1 MELNTPLTALPGV
14 GPARA
19 RSLEKLG
26 LRTVG
31 DLLGYY
37 PRDYEDRTKR
47 YAIAQAPADT
57 PVCVSAM
64 VAETPRLSRIRKGL
78 VLTRVK
84 VVDGSAAMTLT
95 FFNQSYVRDAL
106 VPGQEYIFYG
116 RVEGDRGGRQM
127 TNPVFEREDRARFT
141 GRILPV
147 YPLTAGVSNNLLAGL
162 AQRAVEECACQVA
175 ETLPADLLEAHDLAP
190 AEFSCRSIHFPQDFD
205 ALARAKR
212 RLVFEELFT
221 LSAGLA
227 LLRQRRSGGEGP
239 AFPACDPADFYALL
253 PFAPTEAQR
262 RTISECAADLTSGR
276 PMNRLVQGDVGS
288 GKTAVAA
295 ACAWMAFRSGWQ
307 AAMMAPTEILAEQHC
322 RALSALLAPAGMRVG
337 LLTGSMRAGEK
348 KRVYA
353 ALEAGE
359 IDFVVGTH
367 ALLSGPV
374 AFRRLGLVVADEQH
388 RFGVEQ
394 RAALAAKANTPDC
407 PPEAGR
413 RLCGEGRGDS
423 VPPAANGMDGVPAA
437 GCRCGEVEQR
447 AALAA
452 KANTPDCQP
461 EAGRRLCGEGRGDS
475 VPPAANGMDGVPAA
489 ACRCGE
495 VEQRAALAAK
505 GEKKIRP
512 HVLVMSATPIPRTL
526 ALIIYGD
533 LDVSVIDQLPPGRLP
548 VKTVLVGE
556 SKRQRMYG
564 FVREQIRQGRQ
575 AYIVCPAI
583 ETDPESAAADLKR
596 VVEYAEG
603 LQKQVFPDLRVG
615 LVHGR
620 MKAKD
625 KEAAMAAFARGETH
639 ILVSTTVVEVGVDVA
654 NATLMIVENADRY
667 GLSQLHQLRG
677 RVGRGEHQSWCV
689 LVSDNRSPETRARL
703 KVLVDTADGFRI
715 AEEDLK
721 LRGPGDFFGRRQ
733 HGLPALRMA
742 DLNTD
747 TRVLKEARDAAV
759 ALLSADPDLSRP
771 EHRPLQEKVRRLF
784 EENPDMFN

>member
-78 VLTRVK
+78 ELTRVK

-141 GRILPV
+141 GHILPV

-322 RALSALLAPAGMRVG
+322 RSLSALLAPAGMRVG

-413 RLCGEGRGDS
+413 RLCGEGRENS
-423 VPPAANGMDGVPAA
+423 VSPAVNGMDGVP
-437 GCRCGEVEQR
+437 
-447 AALAA
+447 
-452 KANTPDCQP
+452 T
-461 EAGRRLCGEGRGDS
+461 
-475 VPPAANGMDGVPAA
+475 A
-489 ACRCGE
+489 ACRCRE
-495 VEQRAALAAK
+495 AEQRAALAAK

-625 KEAAMAAFARGETH
+625 KDAAMAAFARGETH

-747 TRVLKEARDAAV
+747 TRVLKEARDAAA

-771 EHRPLQEKVRRLF
+771 EYRPLLEKVRRLF
-784 EENPDMFN
+784 QENPDMFN

>member
-31 DLLGYY
+31 DLLCYY

-78 VLTRVK
+78 ELTRVK

-322 RALSALLAPAGMRVG
+322 RSLSALLAPAGMRVG

-437 GCRCGEVEQR
+437 
-447 AALAA
+447 
-452 KANTPDCQP
+452 
-461 EAGRRLCGEGRGDS
+461 
-475 VPPAANGMDGVPAA
+475 

-505 GEKKIRP
+505 GEKKTRP

-625 KEAAMAAFARGETH
+625 KDAAMAAFARGETH

-771 EHRPLQEKVRRLF
+771 EHRPLLEKVRRLF
-784 EENPDMFN
+784 QENPDMFN

>member
-31 DLLGYY
+31 DLLCYY

-78 VLTRVK
+78 ELTRVK

-322 RALSALLAPAGMRVG
+322 RSLSALLAPAGMRVG

-423 VPPAANGMDGVPAA
+423 VPPAANGMDGVP
-437 GCRCGEVEQR
+437 
-447 AALAA
+447 
-452 KANTPDCQP
+452 T
-461 EAGRRLCGEGRGDS
+461 
-475 VPPAANGMDGVPAA
+475 A

-625 KEAAMAAFARGETH
+625 KDAAMAAFARGETH

-747 TRVLKEARDAAV
+747 TRVLKEARDAAA

-771 EHRPLQEKVRRLF
+771 EYRPLLEKVRRLF
-784 EENPDMFN
+784 QENPDMFN

>member
-31 DLLGYY
+31 DLLCYY

-78 VLTRVK
+78 ELTRVK

-322 RALSALLAPAGMRVG
+322 RSLSALLAPAGMRVG

-413 RLCGEGRGDS
+413 RLCGEGRGNS
-423 VPPAANGMDGVPAA
+423 VSPGANGMDGVP
-437 GCRCGEVEQR
+437 
-447 AALAA
+447 
-452 KANTPDCQP
+452 T
-461 EAGRRLCGEGRGDS
+461 
-475 VPPAANGMDGVPAA
+475 A

-625 KEAAMAAFARGETH
+625 KDAAMAAFARGETH

-654 NATLMIVENADRY
+654 NATLMIVENADHY

-747 TRVLKEARDAAV
+747 TRVLKEARDAAA

-771 EHRPLQEKVRRLF
+771 EHRPLLEKVRRLF
-784 EENPDMFN
+784 QENTDMFN

>member
-31 DLLGYY
+31 DLLCYY

-78 VLTRVK
+78 ELTRVK

-322 RALSALLAPAGMRVG
+322 RSLSALLAPAGMRVG

-407 PPEAGR
+407 P
-413 RLCGEGRGDS
+413 
-423 VPPAANGMDGVPAA
+423 
-437 GCRCGEVEQR
+437 
-447 AALAA
+447 
-452 KANTPDCQP
+452 P

-625 KEAAMAAFARGETH
+625 KEAAMATFARGETH

-654 NATLMIVENADRY
+654 NATLMIVENADHY

-759 ALLSADPDLSRP
+759 ALLSADPDLARP
-771 EHRPLQEKVRRLF
+771 EHRPLLEKVRRLF

>member
-31 DLLGYY
+31 DLLCYY

-78 VLTRVK
+78 ELTRVK

-322 RALSALLAPAGMRVG
+322 RSLSALLAPAGMRVG

-413 RLCGEGRGDS
+413 RLCGEGRENS
-423 VPPAANGMDGVPAA
+423 VSPAVNGMDGVP
-437 GCRCGEVEQR
+437 
-447 AALAA
+447 
-452 KANTPDCQP
+452 T
-461 EAGRRLCGEGRGDS
+461 
-475 VPPAANGMDGVPAA
+475 A

-759 ALLSADPDLSRP
+759 ALLSADPDLARP
-771 EHRPLQEKVRRLF
+771 EHRPLLEKVRRLF

>member
-78 VLTRVK
+78 ELTRVK

-262 RTISECAADLTSGR
+262 RTISECAADLASGR

-322 RALSALLAPAGMRVG
+322 RSLSALLAPAGMRVG

-413 RLCGEGRGDS
+413 RLCGEGRGNS
-423 VPPAANGMDGVPAA
+423 V
-437 GCRCGEVEQR
+437 
-447 AALAA
+447 
-452 KANTPDCQP
+452 
-461 EAGRRLCGEGRGDS
+461 S
-475 VPPAANGMDGVPAA
+475 PAANGMDGVPAA

-747 TRVLKEARDAAV
+747 TRVLKEARDAA
-759 ALLSADPDLSRP
+759 ASLLSADPDLSRP
-771 EHRPLQEKVRRLF
+771 EHRPLLEKVRRLF

>member
-78 VLTRVK
+78 ELTRVK

-295 ACAWMAFRSGWQ
+295 ACAWIAFRSGWQ

-322 RALSALLAPAGMRVG
+322 RSLSALLAPAGMRVG

-423 VPPAANGMDGVPAA
+423 VPPTANGMDGVPAA
-437 GCRCGEVEQR
+437 TCRCGE
-447 AALAA
+447 A
-452 KANTPDCQP
+452 
-461 EAGRRLCGEGRGDS
+461 
-475 VPPAANGMDGVPAA
+475 
-489 ACRCGE
+489 
-495 VEQRAALAAK
+495 EQRAALAAK
-505 GEKKIRP
+505 GEKKTRP

-747 TRVLKEARDAAV
+747 TRVLKEARDAA
-759 ALLSADPDLSRP
+759 ASLLSADPDLSRP
-771 EHRPLQEKVRRLF
+771 EHRPLLEKVRRLF
-784 EENPDMFN
+784 EENSDMFN

>member
-78 VLTRVK
+78 ELTRVK

-322 RALSALLAPAGMRVG
+322 RSLSALLAPAGMRVG

-423 VPPAANGMDGVPAA
+423 VSPAANGMDGVP
-437 GCRCGEVEQR
+437 
-447 AALAA
+447 
-452 KANTPDCQP
+452 T
-461 EAGRRLCGEGRGDS
+461 
-475 VPPAANGMDGVPAA
+475 A

-505 GEKKIRP
+505 GEKKTRP

-747 TRVLKEARDAAV
+747 TRVLKEARDAAA

-771 EHRPLQEKVRRLF
+771 EHRPLLEKVRRLF
-784 EENPDMFN
+784 QENPDMFN

>member
-19 RSLEKLG
+19 RSMEKLG

-78 VLTRVK
+78 ELTRVK

-322 RALSALLAPAGMRVG
+322 RSLSALLAPAGMRVG

-413 RLCGEGRGDS
+413 RLCGEGRGNS
-423 VPPAANGMDGVPAA
+423 VSPAANEMDGVP
-437 GCRCGEVEQR
+437 
-447 AALAA
+447 
-452 KANTPDCQP
+452 T
-461 EAGRRLCGEGRGDS
+461 
-475 VPPAANGMDGVPAA
+475 A

-583 ETDPESAAADLKR
+583 ETDPESADADLKR

-747 TRVLKEARDAAV
+747 TRVLKEAQDAAA
-759 ALLSADPDLSRP
+759 ALLSADPDLSQP
-771 EHRPLQEKVRRLF
+771 EHRPLLEKVRRLF

>member
-47 YAIAQAPADT
+47 YAITQAPADT

-78 VLTRVK
+78 ELTRVK
-84 VVDGSAAMTLT
+84 VVDGSAAMTIT

-116 RVEGDRGGRQM
+116 RVERDRRGRQM

-162 AQRAVEECACQVA
+162 AQRAVEECAHRVA
-175 ETLPADLLEAHDLAP
+175 EALPPGLLEAHDLAP
-190 AEFSCRSIHFPQDFD
+190 AEFSCRSIHFPQDFG

-227 LLRQRRSGGEGP
+227 LLRRRRSGGEGP

-262 RTISECAADLTSGR
+262 RTIAECAADLTSGR
-276 PMNRLVQGDVGS
+276 PMNRLIQGDVGS

-307 AAMMAPTEILAEQHC
+307 AAMMAPTELLAEQHY
-322 RALSALLAPAGMRVG
+322 RSLSALLAPAGMRVG
-337 LLTGSMRAGEK
+337 LLTGSMRAGDK
-348 KRVYA
+348 KKVYA

-394 RAALAAKANTPDC
+394 RAALAAKGNP
-407 PPEAGR
+407 
-413 RLCGEGRGDS
+413 
-423 VPPAANGMDGVPAA
+423 
-437 GCRCGEVEQR
+437 
-447 AALAA
+447 
-452 KANTPDCQP
+452 
-461 EAGRRLCGEGRGDS
+461 
-475 VPPAANGMDGVPAA
+475 
-489 ACRCGE
+489 
-495 VEQRAALAAK
+495 
-505 GEKKIRP
+505 KIRP

-564 FVREQIRQGRQ
+564 FVREQIGQGRQ

-583 ETDPESAAADLKR
+583 ETDPERAAADLKR

-620 MKAKD
+620 MKGKD

-639 ILVSTTVVEVGVDVA
+639 ILVSTTVIEVGVDVA

-677 RVGRGEHQSWCV
+677 RVGRGKHQSWCV
-689 LVSDNRSPETRARL
+689 LVSENRSPEARARL

-747 TRVLKEARDAAV
+747 TRVLKEAQDAAV
-759 ALLSADPDLSRP
+759 ALLAADPDLSRP
-771 EHRPLQEKVRRLF
+771 EHRPLLEKVRRLF

>member
-31 DLLGYY
+31 DLLCYY

-78 VLTRVK
+78 ELTRVK

-190 AEFSCRSIHFPQDFD
+190 TEFSCRSIHFPQDFD

-227 LLRQRRSGGEGP
+227 LLRQRRSGGGGP

-262 RTISECAADLTSGR
+262 RTISECAADLASGR

-322 RALSALLAPAGMRVG
+322 RSLSALLAPAGMRVG

-359 IDFVVGTH
+359 IDLVVGTH

-407 PPEAGR
+407 P
-413 RLCGEGRGDS
+413 
-423 VPPAANGMDGVPAA
+423 
-437 GCRCGEVEQR
+437 
-447 AALAA
+447 
-452 KANTPDCQP
+452 P

-625 KEAAMAAFARGETH
+625 KDAAMAAFARGETH

-747 TRVLKEARDAAV
+747 TRVLKEARDAAA

-771 EHRPLQEKVRRLF
+771 EHRPLLEKVRRLF

>member
-78 VLTRVK
+78 ELTRVK

-147 YPLTAGVSNNLLAGL
+147 YPLTAGVSNSLLAGL

-262 RTISECAADLTSGR
+262 RTISECAADLASGR

-322 RALSALLAPAGMRVG
+322 RSLSALLAPAGMRVG

-423 VPPAANGMDGVPAA
+423 V
-437 GCRCGEVEQR
+437 
-447 AALAA
+447 
-452 KANTPDCQP
+452 
-461 EAGRRLCGEGRGDS
+461 S
-475 VPPAANGMDGVPAA
+475 PAANGMDGVPAA

-505 GEKKIRP
+505 GGRKIRP

>member
-78 VLTRVK
+78 ELTRVK

-359 IDFVVGTH
+359 IDLVVGTH

-423 VPPAANGMDGVPAA
+423 VPPAANGMDGVP
-437 GCRCGEVEQR
+437 
-447 AALAA
+447 
-452 KANTPDCQP
+452 T
-461 EAGRRLCGEGRGDS
+461 
-475 VPPAANGMDGVPAA
+475 A

-625 KEAAMAAFARGETH
+625 KDAAMAAFARGETH

-771 EHRPLQEKVRRLF
+771 EHRPLLEKVRRLF
-784 EENPDMFN
+784 QENPDMFN